1 MNTIEKEKVIRAIV
15 ASCIQSY
22 ASGFSDLHINETDD
36 EIVVLGSNYY
46 SALVQSIDKSLK
58 KILEIISIH
67 IANFDSPAS
76 RDIEKN
82 PIVERFVNTS
92 KEELLFS
99 REFWNQVC
107 KTPDGYD
114 IVMDEYHKNIL
125 NLSSV
130 FTTL

>member
-22 ASGFSDLHINETDD
+22 ASGFSDLHIDETDD

-76 RDIEKN
+76 RDIENN
-82 PIVERFVNTS
+82 PIKVKSINTA
-92 KEELLFS
+92 EELLFS

-107 KTPDGYD
+107 KTPDGYN

-130 FTTL
+130 STTL